1 MNVFLILSARLI
13 AHHLGIKAVDRDLH
27 HFLKAAH
34 LTPQRLTPTRIAAN
48 DESAEMKAE
57 RFHN

>member
-1 MNVFLILSARLI
+1 MRVCIGLRDEGILSARLI
-13 AHHLGIKAVDRDLH
+13 AHRDLH
-27 HFLKAAH
+27 PFFKAAQ
-34 LTPQRLTPTRIAAN
+34 LTPQRLTPTGIAAN